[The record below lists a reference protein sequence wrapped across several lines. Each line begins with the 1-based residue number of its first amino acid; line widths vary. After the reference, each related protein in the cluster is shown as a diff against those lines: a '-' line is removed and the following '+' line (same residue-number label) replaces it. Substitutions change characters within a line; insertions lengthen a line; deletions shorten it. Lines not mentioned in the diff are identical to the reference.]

1 MCAGGDLMEKTLTE
15 AAQLLQKI
23 SKAAAMRRDWETR
36 LAGEPEYSS
45 RMKKCVEISK
55 EATPE
60 VTKEEP
66 IPEKLEEERIK
77 SRTTPSVDF
86 AESNETTKRSMSSAK
101 PLKEFEH
108 MDWVPIDYG
117 EVLDKRRL
125 FPNQNRMAR
134 ALETDFPS
142 EKKAEDSYD
151 LETTSEIFQKLF
163 GDDEVDLEHIAEVKR
178 IMGIKPEASP
188 YTHLAEVYA
197 IGSEEEEKT
206 TPHLS
211 CEINGVQCKALC
223 DIGAQVSVLSSK
235 IYDKVQDHNLYLAP
249 TATKLI
255 MGDGRT
261 IRPLGI
267 ACKMN
272 VKIFG
277 KCIPTDFFVI
287 DAYHSNHDH
296 IILGRPFL
304 KLVVA
309 VLDAGK
315 GKVTMNLNGK
325 KYTYNFLRV
334 SKHPSPFPPEDE
346 KVEEVDSLCFVETL
360 RDPLQRAMENQAN
373 DQQDEELEEA
383 TKGLEPQ
390 DGSMEE
396 EKFED
401 IGEIK
406 PEEPQVPE
414 VDLKPLPKGLKYKF
428 LGPDKTYPVI
438 VSDELSPEENEQFLN
453 LLKKHRKVMDSRSMI
468 SKVLARPFAL
478 IVYLW
483 KTNVSP

>member
-36 LAGEPEYSS
+36 LVEEPKYNS
-45 RMKKCVEISK
+45 RKKKCAEFSK
-55 EATPE
+55 EATLE
-60 VTKEEP
+60 VKKEEP
-66 IPEKLEEERIK
+66 IPEKLEEKHIK
-77 SRTTPSVDF
+77 SRTTPSIDF
-86 AESNETTKRSMSSAK
+86 AVSNETNKRSMSSVK
-101 PLKEFEH
+101 PLREFEPI
-108 MDWVPIDYG
+108 DWVPIDYG
-117 EVLDKRRL
+117 EVFDKRSP
-125 FPNQNRMAR
+125 FPNQKGMAR
-134 ALETDFPS
+134 ALEVDFPS

-151 LETTSEIFQKLF
+151 LETTGEIFQKLF
-163 GDDEVDLEHIAEVKR
+163 GDDEVDPEHIVEVKR

-188 YTHLAEVYA
+188 YARLAEVYA
-197 IGSEEEEKT
+197 IGSEEEEKMT
-206 TPHLS
+206 AHLS

-235 IYDKVQDHNLYLAP
+235 IYNKVQDHNLDLAP
-249 TATKLI
+249 TSTKLI
-255 MGDGRT
+255 RGDGRT

-267 ACKMN
+267 ACNMN
-272 VKIFG
+272 VIISG

-287 DAYHSNHDH
+287 VAYHSNHDH

-304 KLVVA
+304 KLVDA

-334 SKHPSPFPPEDE
+334 SKHLSPFPLEDE
-346 KVEEVDSLCFVETL
+346 VEEVDSLCFVETL
-360 RDPLQRAMENQAN
+360 RDPLQKVMENQVN

-390 DGSMEE
+390 DGSVEE

-401 IGEIK
+401 VGEIK

-414 VDLKPLPKGLKYKF
+414 VDLKPLPK
-428 LGPDKTYPVI
+428 
-438 VSDELSPEENEQFLN
+438 
-453 LLKKHRKVMDSRSMI
+453 
-468 SKVLARPFAL
+468 
-478 IVYLW
+478 
-483 KTNVSP
+483 